1 MPLTPLAPLAGDASP
16 ARLGWL
22 AHQLSRLRIRTRITA
37 LMLLAAL
44 VAALLAALG
53 IRGLAAS
60 KESLRVVYEDRM
72 TPVRNLS
79 EIGRLMLSNQLQM
92 QLALVQASP
101 GRNGPVLTRSS
112 AYQAAEEIEHNV
124 AAIDALWRAYL
135 DVPRAPT
142 EQLLAQQFGE
152 RRSRYLREA
161 VAPGLAAL
169 RALDYTDTQRLA
181 LNAKALYEQAYPDVQ
196 TLIRLQFEQAQAA
209 YQDGVQRY
217 HRTGWLAL
225 GALLLA
231 MALLGRLGA
240 LLIRSIAT
248 PLQQMI
254 ALCARIAA
262 GRLDNPIPRHGRD
275 EISAV
280 FRALHAMQQQLADS
294 AQAVHRLAYFDPLTE
309 LPNRT
314 QLRQAM
320 EQALQAQDGTSHG
333 ALLLIDLDNFKAIN
347 DSLGHEIG
355 DQHLQHVARQ
365 LRDAAGAQALV
376 ARLGGDEFVLLA
388 QALDSDE
395 QHAQE
400 QVRTL
405 ALQVLTAVVRPVRL
419 AGRQLQSSASIG
431 VCLFRP
437 GTLSGKELLKR
448 ADTAMYQAK
457 NAGRSAYRFYDPVLQ
472 AQQEARAALE
482 AALRSA
488 IGAQQLALHY
498 QLQVDAQ
505 RQPIGVEALLRW
517 QHPLHG
523 PVSPAQFIPIAEDS
537 DLILELGDWV
547 LHAACAQLRAWADE
561 PLLAPL
567 TMSVNVSA
575 RQFAHSHFTA
585 HVQAALRSSGAEP
598 QKLVLELTESMVLHD
613 VADTVRKMQELR
625 RLGVRFAL
633 DDFGTG
639 HSSLSQL
646 QRLPLYQLKIDR
658 SFIQDMGAQAQ
669 DTVIVQTIIGMA
681 HNLGLDVV
689 AEGVENEAQYAALL
703 ALHCPSFQGYLFA
716 APQTAGTLHQL
727 LRSGAPLRRPLSV
740 APPPA
745 PPAPLPQPLHSAAA
759 QERSA

>member
-1 MPLTPLAPLAGDASP
+1 M
-16 ARLGWL
+16 RRGWFT
-22 AHQLSRLRIRTRITA
+22 HQLAQLRIRTRITA

-44 VAALLAALG
+44 VAGLLAALG
-53 IRGLAAS
+53 IRGLAAAQ
-60 KESLRVVYEDRM
+60 ESLRAVYEDRM

-79 EIGRLMLSNQLQM
+79 EISRLMLANQLQM
-92 QLALVQASP
+92 QLALMQTSA
-101 GRNGPVLTRSS
+101 GQHGPVLGRSA
-112 AYQAAEEIEHNV
+112 AYQAAEEIERNV
-124 AAIDALWRAYL
+124 ATIDQLWRSYL
-135 DVPRAPT
+135 AAPRAPE

-181 LNAKALYEQAYPDVQ
+181 LNARSLYEQAYPDVQ

-209 YQDGVQRY
+209 YHSGVQRY
-217 HRTGWLAL
+217 YRTGWLAL
-225 GALLLA
+225 GGLLLA

-240 LLIRSIAT
+240 LLIRSIAE
-248 PLQQMI
+248 PLQHMI

-262 GRLDNPIPRHGRD
+262 GRLDNPVAQNGRD
-275 EISAV
+275 EIGAV

-314 QLRQAM
+314 QLRRTM
-320 EQALQAQDGTSHG
+320 EQALQASDKNAHG
-333 ALLLIDLDNFKAIN
+333 ALLLIDLDNFKTIN

-365 LRDAAGAQALV
+365 LRDAAGDQALV

-395 QHAQE
+395 QRAQE
-400 QVRTL
+400 QARTL
-405 ALQVLTAVVRPVRL
+405 ALQVLTAVARPVRL
-419 AGRQLQSSASIG
+419 AGRQLQSSASVG

-437 GTLSGKELLKR
+437 GTLTGKELLKR

-457 NAGRSAYRFYDPVLQ
+457 SAGRSAYRFYDPVLQ

-488 IGAQQLALHY
+488 IGARQLALHY

-547 LHAACAQLRAWADE
+547 LEAACTELRAWADE
-561 PLLAPL
+561 PALARL

-575 RQFAHSHFTA
+575 RQFAHSHFTE
-585 HVQAALRSSGAEP
+585 HVQAALQGSGADP
-598 QKLVLELTESMVLHD
+598 QLLVLELTESMVLHD

-681 HNLGLDVV
+681 QNLGLDVV
-689 AEGVENEAQYAALL
+689 AEGIENEAQYAALL
-703 ALHCPSFQGYLFA
+703 ALHCPSFQGYLFN
-716 APQTAGTLHQL
+716 APQTADSLRSL
-727 LRSGAPLRRPLSV
+727 LRSGLPLRRPLSV
-740 APPPA
+740 AAPPA
-745 PPAPLPQPLHSAAA
+745 PPTPLAPPAPSALPLRHSLIT